1 MTADPNEI
9 ARRIR
14 IGSAGWSYPDW
25 KGVVYPKRA
34 PDGFDALRYLAAY
47 LDVIE
52 INNTFYRPLDPEIA
66 KRWVESVRDLPEFR
80 FTAKLYQGLTHHAPR
95 EWEAGA
101 VDAARA
107 GFRALADANLLDAVL
122 LQFPFWFEASRESLD
137 HVKAIAAAFG
147 DHRLVLEV
155 RHRSFLRR
163 EVLDEIRSHGI
174 SFCGADQPQAKT
186 SIPPTSTVT
195 GPLGYFRLHGRNAD
209 KWFARGASVAEKYD
223 YLYSPEELAQLQGVV
238 REIAARTERT
248 HLIANNHFLGKG
260 LVNALELKASITGAR
275 VDVPT
280 PLVIAYPRL
289 ERISIEHEA

>member
-1 MTADPNEI
+1 MATTI
-9 ARRIR
+9 L
-14 IGSAGWSYPDW
+14 AGASGYSFKEW
-25 KGVVYPKRA
+25 KGTFYPEKMK
-34 PDGFDALRYLAAY
+34 PEEMLPFYAAR
-47 LDVIE
+47 LPTVE
-52 INNTFYRPLDPEIA
+52 INNTFYRMPNEKAVAGWAEVTPARFKLTLKAPKFITHI
-66 KRWVESVRDLPEFR
+66 KRLRDCEEPV
-80 FTAKLYQGLTHHAPR
+80 
-95 EWEAGA
+95 A